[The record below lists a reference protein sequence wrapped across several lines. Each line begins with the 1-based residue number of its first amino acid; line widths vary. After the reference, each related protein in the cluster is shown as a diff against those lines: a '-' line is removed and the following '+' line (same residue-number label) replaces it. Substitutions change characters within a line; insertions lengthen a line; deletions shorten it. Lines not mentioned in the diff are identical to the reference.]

1 MLQRDIAHSLGDKG
15 NKFHS
20 EGDKSVE
27 DILLLIR
34 AANRRG
40 QYKEETSSVQLLSIG
55 SSH

>member
-40 QYKEETSSVQLLSIG
+40 QYKEETSAVQLLSIG